1 MLLDLRFVLW
11 IYYQICWNTFTM
23 KTTFQMLHIQENCFG
38 LGIYAVEFF
47 SFPICFVPLFS
58 IFNLRRFIV
67 EVLHWTWRSNF
78 SWYHFLSQKSIIFTV
93 PLLIS
98 ESCFFFFLQT
108 SDTHEKMINMLG
120 ENHFDTQEFILSPL
134 QFGVPYSRPRYFC
147 LVHLSSSLSFS
158 PHSPVYTTTHFFR
171 PFYFVFLVY
180 SLAFN
185 PSLPYISRWVLS
197 MWSSQMPAKL
207 VLNTG
212 YRILDSIMILPL
224 LNVHPKK
231 RKYTIYLFSFPS
243 SYRVF
248 KI

>member
-23 KTTFQMLHIQENCFG
+23 KTTFQMLYIQENCFG

-47 SFPICFVPLFS
+47 SFSIRFVPLFS

-108 SDTHEKMINMLG
+108 SDTHEKMITMLG

-147 LVHLSSSLSFS
+147 LVHLSSSLLLPPLPSIHNHTFLF
-158 PHSPVYTTTHFFR
+158 VHFIL
-171 PFYFVFLVY
+171 YF
-180 SLAFN
+180 
-185 PSLPYISRWVLS
+185 
-197 MWSSQMPAKL
+197 
-207 VLNTG
+207 
-212 YRILDSIMILPL
+212 
-224 LNVHPKK
+224 
-231 RKYTIYLFSFPS
+231 
-243 SYRVF
+243 
-248 KI
+248 